1 MSETIRKKTLGR
13 RRRVVVKLGS
23 MVLAAPGGGL
33 DHGVIDALALQMAR
47 LRRDGAC
54 FIVVTSGA
62 ILMGMEEMGM
72 TERPRTLPGKQ
83 ALAAIGQSRLMRAYQ
98 ESFSRFDIR
107 VGQMLLTRED
117 LASRSRFLTARGA
130 MGALLRMGV
139 VPVVNENDTVAVEE
153 IRFGDNDTLSS
164 LVVNL
169 AGADLLVI
177 FSDIA
182 GLYDRDPRKGG
193 ARLLDVVERVD
204 RRILEMAGG
213 PGSRAGSGGMAS
225 KVMAAKRAAERG
237 VPTVIADGKQPGNL
251 TRILAGEPVGTLF
264 LPATRR
270 ISSHQHWMAYSGK
283 VRGSLAV
290 DRGAAR
296 ALMEGKKSLL
306 PAGITAVEGE
316 FARGAL
322 VRCVDGTG
330 REIARGITCFSA
342 AEILAIK
349 GHHSKEIASL
359 LGDPSTGSGPGSP
372 SKGSGQDRPGQ
383 EVIHRDDL
391 VLSE

>member
-1 MSETIRKKTLGR
+1 MNEGARRKMLGR

-33 DHGVIDALALQMAR
+33 DHGVIDSLALQMAR
-47 LRRDGAC
+47 LRKEGKC
-54 FIVVTSGA
+54 FIIVTSGA
-62 ILMGMEEMGM
+62 ILMGLEEMGM
-72 TERPRTLPGKQ
+72 KERPRTLPGKQ
-83 ALAAIGQSRLMRAYQ
+83 ALAAIGQTRLMRAYQ
-98 ESFSRFDIR
+98 ESFSRFGVR

-117 LASRSRFLTARGA
+117 LASRNRFLTARGA

-139 VPVVNENDTVAVEE
+139 VPVINENDTVAVEE

-182 GLYDRDPRKGG
+182 GLYDRDPRKEG
-193 ARLLDVVERVD
+193 ARLLPVVERVD
-204 RRILEMAGG
+204 RRVLGMAGG

-237 VPTVIADGKQPGNL
+237 VPTVIADGKQSGNL
-251 TRILAGEPVGTLF
+251 SRILAGEEVGTLF
-264 LPATRR
+264 LPSARR

-283 VRGSLAV
+283 VRGTLAV

-296 ALMEGKKSLL
+296 ALTEDKKSLL
-306 PAGITAVEGE
+306 PAGVAAVEGE

-322 VRCVDGTG
+322 VRCVDGAG
-330 REIARGITCFSA
+330 REIARGVTSFSA
-342 AEILAIK
+342 AEIRAIM
-349 GHHSKEIASL
+349 GHHSREITSL
-359 LGDPSTGSGPGSP
+359 LGGDS
-372 SKGSGQDRPGQ
+372 PGQ

-391 VLSE
+391 VLSEGR